1 MTAGPGLVGA
11 LLVGMAGAK
20 AVSLATGADL
30 VGVNHLEGHYWANFL
45 EHGRPNPPY
54 VALIVSGG
62 HTMLVHMPEMFHHV
76 VMGQTLDDA
85 AGEAFDKVA
94 RLIGLGFPGGPAL
107 DAMARQGDPHA
118 IRFPRAMEDSGDF
131 DFSMSGLKTAV
142 LRHVK
147 SAQAAGQD
155 LHLPDLAA
163 SFQEAIVDVQVTK
176 TIAAAKAVRAPTVLL
191 GGGVVAN
198 TRLRERMA
206 AAGEQEGLGVLFPSM
221 PLCTDNAA
229 MIACLGAARWARGER
244 TVARHRRRS
253 ATKVECVSTVL
264 VTGGAG
270 FIGSHLADRLLAEG
284 HRVISVDDL
293 TTGRIAN
300 LVDARGYGK
309 EFTFFNMDVRADGL
323 RPLFER
329 HRPEIV
335 FHLAAQ
341 SGVRPSLEDP
351 VLDASI
357 NVMGTLNVL
366 ECAARFGRARSSTR
380 RAVARSTA
388 NLGAFRPRN
397 RAPRARIHSSPYGIS
412 KKVVLDYLGFYQRYR
427 GLDFTALALGNVY
440 GPRQDPNGEAGVIA
454 IFASRMLAGEPIT
467 IFGDGN
473 QTRDYVFID
482 DVVHAFV
489 QAIDRGPGKVVN
501 IGTGLEA
508 SVNHV
513 FRLLADIIGY
523 GAEPA
528 FGPLPPGELRR
539 IALDIASASNA
550 IAWKP
555 WTHLEDG
562 LAETVAYLKGV

>member
-1 MTAGPGLVGA
+1 
-11 LLVGMAGAK
+11 
-20 AVSLATGADL
+20 
-30 VGVNHLEGHYWANFL
+30 
-45 EHGRPNPPY
+45 
-54 VALIVSGG
+54 
-62 HTMLVHMPEMFHHV
+62 
-76 VMGQTLDDA
+76 
-85 AGEAFDKVA
+85 
-94 RLIGLGFPGGPAL
+94 
-107 DAMARQGDPHA
+107 
-118 IRFPRAMEDSGDF
+118 
-131 DFSMSGLKTAV
+131 
-142 LRHVK
+142 
-147 SAQAAGQD
+147 
-155 LHLPDLAA
+155 
-163 SFQEAIVDVQVTK
+163 
-176 TIAAAKAVRAPTVLL
+176 
-191 GGGVVAN
+191 
-198 TRLRERMA
+198 
-206 AAGEQEGLGVLFPSM
+206 
-221 PLCTDNAA
+221 
-229 MIACLGAARWARGER
+229 
-244 TVARHRRRS
+244 
-253 ATKVECVSTVL
+253 VSTVL

-366 ECAARFGRARSSTR
+366 ECAARFETRKVIYAASGGTIYGEPRRLPAKESS
-380 RAVARSTA
+380 AQGSHP
-388 NLGAFRPRN
+388 L
-397 RAPRARIHSSPYGIS
+397 SPYGIS

-454 IFASRMLAGEPIT
+454 IFASRMLAAEPIT

-501 IGTGLEA
+501 IATGLEA

-513 FRLLADIIGY
+513 FRLLADIIDY